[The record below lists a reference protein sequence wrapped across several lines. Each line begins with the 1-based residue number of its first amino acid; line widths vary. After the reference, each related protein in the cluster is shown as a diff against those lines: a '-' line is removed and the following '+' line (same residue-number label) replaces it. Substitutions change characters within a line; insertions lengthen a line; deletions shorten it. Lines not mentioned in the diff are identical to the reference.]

1 MTAFI
6 DTLEAPTAG
15 KNGHIAASTAGWLGE
30 TIVRITDAA
39 VNCGLFVC
47 NGATPGT
54 TCKVPT
60 TAAEAQASLGCLI
73 DPEYLNETGAATDYL
88 IAQQATILQ
97 KGYIWVNTE
106 GTVAVDDPVF
116 VRFTSDGASN
126 TVLGKA
132 RKDSDVV
139 SGGVVITPDASFAAV
154 ASSFT
159 VVLSDG
165 TLQPESFT
173 FTSDASPTTAEV
185 AAGLV
190 ALIDASTRF
199 AATGTVTVSV
209 TSTTGVVEVVSIDE
223 RLMFTTPARAAR
235 LKGARF
241 ASAVSGAGLAKVRL
255 QLRQD
260 F

>member
-1 MTAFI
+1 MAVLQTTI
-6 DTLEAPTAG
+6 LETPSAG
-15 KNGHIAASTAGWLGE
+15 QNGHIAASTAGLGE
-30 TIVRITDAA
+30 TLVRLADA
-39 VNCGLFVC
+39 NLEPGLFVC
-47 NGATPGT
+47 EGSTVGVE
-54 TCKVPT
+54 CKVPT
-60 TAAEAQASLGCLI
+60 TDAEARACIGCTI
-73 DPEYLNETGAATDYL
+73 DPEYLNEIGAAAAYL
-88 IAQQATILQ
+88 TGDAVTLLQ
-97 KGYIWVNTE
+97 KGYIWVNSE
-106 GTVAVDDPVF
+106 GTVAHDGAVF
-116 VRFTSDGASN
+116 VRHTSDGGSN

-132 RKDSDVV
+132 RGDSDVV
-139 SGGVVITPDASFAAV
+139 SGGIVITPDASFAAAV
-154 ASSFT
+154 SSFT

-190 ALIDASTRF
+190 ALIDASSRF

-223 RLMFTTPARAAR
+223 RLVFTTPARAAR

-241 ASAVSGAGLAKVRL
+241 VKGRTGAGLVKVRL
-255 QLRQD
+255 NLRAD